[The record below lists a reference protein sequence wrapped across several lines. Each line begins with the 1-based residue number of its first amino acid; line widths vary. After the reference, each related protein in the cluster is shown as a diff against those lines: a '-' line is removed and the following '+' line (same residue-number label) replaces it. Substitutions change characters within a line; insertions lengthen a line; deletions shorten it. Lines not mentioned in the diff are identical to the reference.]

1 MSYDAN
7 SMINTQTESRPQA
20 WRNVFAAILL
30 SCLIIGLPNFVILPR
45 LLPDNI
51 DLRSGAAW
59 FLALY
64 AVCVVIVTGLIF
76 VWLRRANSSLAE
88 LGWGKPTTILA
99 VALGVIFGLAWLGLG
114 LFGAG
119 FALKGKVD
127 LNLTEIN
134 LFRLAM
140 ALLGVVIT
148 VGEEIIMRGFVMTE
162 LNRVAVPTWL
172 QIVVSGLGFALY
184 HSLGNFGLASL
195 IPSFIVGAIWA
206 VIYVLGK
213 RSLTPSII
221 SHGIV
226 NFFGEPYLAM
236 MILSVY

>member
-1 MSYDAN
+1 MLAD
-7 SMINTQTESRPQA
+7 MINTRIKSRSQA
-20 WRNVFAAILL
+20 WRNVFIAVLL
-30 SCLIIGLPNFVILPR
+30 SCLIIGLPNFVVLPR
-45 LLPDNI
+45 YLSDDV
-51 DLRSGAAW
+51 DLRIGAAW
-59 FLALY
+59 FLVLY
-64 AVCVVIVTGLIF
+64 AVCVAVVVSLVLF
-76 VWLRRANSSLAE
+76 WLRRDNYSLAE
-88 LGWGKPTTILA
+88 LGWGKSTTILA
-99 VALGVIFGLAWLGLG
+99 IALGVIFGLAWLGFG

-119 FALKGKVD
+119 FALKGKID
-127 LNLTEIN
+127 LNLAEIS
-134 LFRLAM
+134 LFRVAM
-140 ALLGVVIT
+140 ALLGVFIS

-162 LNRVAVPTWL
+162 LNRASVPTWL

-195 IPSFIVGAIWA
+195 IPSFIVSAIWA
-206 VIYVLGK
+206 SMYVLGK

>member
-1 MSYDAN
+1 M
-7 SMINTQTESRPQA
+7 NTQTESRPQA
-20 WRNVFAAILL
+20 WRNVFVAILL
-30 SCLIIGLPNFVILPR
+30 SCLIIGLPNFVVLPR

-59 FLALY
+59 FLTLY
-64 AVCVVIVTGLIF
+64 AICVVFVTGLIL
-76 VWLRRANSSLAE
+76 VWLRRTNSSLAD

-99 VALGVIFGLAWLGLG
+99 VAVGVIFGLAWLGLS

-119 FALKGKVD
+119 FALKGKAD

-148 VGEEIIMRGFVMTE
+148 IGEEIIMRGFVMTE
-162 LNRVAVPTWL
+162 LNRAKVPTWL

>member
-1 MSYDAN
+1 MSYDVS
-7 SMINTQTESRPQA
+7 SMMNTQTESRPQA
-20 WRNVFAAILL
+20 WRNVFVAILL
-30 SCLIIGLPNFVILPR
+30 SCLIIGLPNFVVLPR

-59 FLALY
+59 FLTLY
-64 AVCVVIVTGLIF
+64 AICVVFVTGLIL
-76 VWLRRANSSLAE
+76 VWLRRTNSSLAD

-99 VALGVIFGLAWLGLG
+99 VAVGVIFGLAWLGLS

-119 FALKGKVD
+119 FALKGKAD

-148 VGEEIIMRGFVMTE
+148 VGEEIIMRGVVMTE
-162 LNRVAVPTWL
+162 LNRATVPTWL

-213 RSLTPSII
+213 RSLTPSIV